1 MGKLVKIVTSGTGMD
16 KAVRPLVDQKIS
28 DVVAVTYTEMLL
40 SKNGVSK
47 YFDENFIDEL
57 DPIKNKR
64 VFDLLRGI
72 DPSKKYL
79 FSKSLSH
86 VTGIN
91 FFKLV
96 LPESHR
102 NLIHSEVEDE
112 DLTGWSKM
120 LSDVNKNQ
128 TIIKSI
134 IRGLFGRASLKDRIL
149 NTFEISKVI
158 KKDPKVV
165 QFFVATPTNKE
176 LNKLAD
182 HFKSCLGENTIVRV
196 LSGSEDATNKTAESI
211 VKEDIDRCRKENLER
226 VVILSKNMGSRS
238 FSIPEIDAV
247 VLMFDNGSVGSVIQK
262 ISRAL
267 TGGDD
272 FYGKQKEEGNVISL
286 SLDPNRVDN
295 VDLYV
300 VEEAVKNKTKSESI
314 SEMIRKIRMSV
325 NIFEIDDNGEPVS
338 LLQKDDYYNEL
349 IEKFNFDRLKNTQI
363 DLIPLMENS
372 DFRDLLLDINS
383 SELSKRQDKVKQLKG
398 KGKKFVDGDSV
409 DKENKKTE
417 DDIEKV
423 DIETL
428 RLAVMTIN
436 KSILSIVGIDDSIGG
451 SKSFRAV
458 LTSIEDN
465 SDKKLE
471 FYELFNINPLVAVR
485 LLDEGVIN
493 ENLID
498 FCLSRF

>member
-1 MGKLVKIVTSGTGMD
+1 MGKLVKIVTSGTGME

-40 SKNGVSK
+40 SKKGLSK
-47 YFDENFIDEL
+47 YFDEDFIDEL
-57 DPIKNKR
+57 DPVKNKR
-64 VFDLLRGI
+64 VYELISGI
-72 DPSKKYL
+72 NPVKKTSL
-79 FSKSLSH
+79 CKSLSY
-86 VTGIN
+86 VPGID

-96 LPESHR
+96 LPCSHR
-102 NLIHSEVEDE
+102 NLIHSELKDE
-112 DLTGWSKM
+112 DLTGWSKI

-128 TIIKSI
+128 SIIKSI
-134 IRGLFGRASLKDRIL
+134 IKGLWGQAGIKDSAL
-149 NTFEISKVI
+149 NTFDVSTVIGKEPKVI
-158 KKDPKVV
+158 

-182 HFKSCLGENTIVRV
+182 LFRSCLGERTIVRV
-196 LSGSEDATNKTAESI
+196 LSGAEDATNKTAESI
-211 VKEDIDRCRKENLER
+211 VKDDIKRCKDENFER
-226 VVILSKNMGSRS
+226 VVVLSKNMGSRS

-247 VLMFDNGSVGSVIQK
+247 VLMFDNGSVGSMIQK

-267 TGGDD
+267 TGGVD
-272 FYGKQKEEGNVISL
+272 FYGKTKNKGNVISL

-295 VDLYV
+295 VDLYI
-300 VEEAVKNKTKSESI
+300 VEEAVKNKTKSESM
-314 SEMIRKIRMSV
+314 SEMIRKIRKSV
-325 NIFEIDDNGEPVS
+325 NIFEIDENGELVS
-338 LLQKDDYYNEL
+338 LLQKDDYYDEL

-363 DLIPLMENS
+363 DLIPLIENS
-372 DFRDLLLDINS
+372 DLRDLLLDINS
-383 SELSKRQDKVKQLKG
+383 SDLSKRPDKVKQLKG
-398 KGKKFVDGDSV
+398 KGKKFVDADSG
-409 DKENKKTE
+409 DKEKKKTE
-417 DDIEKV
+417 DIEKV

-451 SKSFRAV
+451 TKSFRAV
-458 LTSIEDN
+458 LKSIEED
-465 SDKKLE
+465 SDKKSE
-471 FYELFNINPLVAVR
+471 FYELFNINPSVALR

>member
-40 SKNGVSK
+40 CKNGLSK

-57 DPIKNKR
+57 DPVKNKR
-64 VFDLLRGI
+64 VYEFISSI
-72 DPSKKYL
+72 DAVKRESM
-79 FSKSLSH
+79 SKSVSH
-86 VTGIN
+86 VPDID

-96 LPESHR
+96 LPDSHR
-102 NLIHSEVEDE
+102 DLIHSELKDE
-112 DLTGWSKM
+112 DLTGWSKI

-128 TIIKSI
+128 SIIKSI
-134 IRGLFGRASLKDRIL
+134 IKGLYGLTGIKDNALK
-149 NTFEISKVI
+149 TFDVSEIINKEAKVT
-158 KKDPKVV
+158 
-165 QFFVATPTNKE
+165 QFFVATPTNNE

-182 HFKSCLGENTIVRV
+182 LFRLCLGERTIVRV
-196 LSGSEDATNKTAESI
+196 LSGAEDATNKTAEAI
-211 VKEDIDRCRKENLER
+211 VKDDIERCKDENLER
-226 VVILSKNMGSRS
+226 VIVLSKNMGSRS

-247 VLMFDNGSVGSVIQK
+247 VLMFDNGSVGSMIQK

-267 TGGDD
+267 TGGLD
-272 FYGKQKEEGNVISL
+272 FYGNTKTKGNVISL

-300 VEEAVKNKTKSESI
+300 VEEAVKNKTKSESMP
-314 SEMIRKIRMSV
+314 EMIRKIRKSV
-325 NIFEIDDNGEPVS
+325 NIFEIDANGDPVS

-372 DFRDLLLDINS
+372 DLRDLLLDINS
-383 SELSKRQDKVKQLKG
+383 SELSKRKDKVKQLKG
-398 KGKKFVDGDSV
+398 KGKKYVDGDSG
-409 DKENKKTE
+409 DKEKKNV
-417 DDIEKV
+417 DIEKV
-423 DIETL
+423 DIETI

-451 SKSFRAV
+451 TKSFRAV
-458 LTSIEDN
+458 LRSIEED
-465 SDKKLE
+465 SDKKSE
-471 FYELFNINPLVAVR
+471 FYELFNINPSVTLR